1 MNAARNVSIFVLCIL
16 MLVPFAYADDASIDL
31 ATGLDVVDNQS
42 TEETP
47 SAEMIRQHTV
57 LWDTTHG
64 AYIYYHPYG
73 NWTTLVG
80 MLADSG
86 FTISVC
92 STGVHTVDL
101 TEFDVIVIA
110 VGSNWYS
117 SYTQEEV
124 DSLVSY
130 YDQDNQRVLL
140 TGDMNFCD
148 NTYIANADNI
158 PFSYN
163 IFEWLAESGG
173 ILIMGENPNA
183 PNSNI
188 NPVANAFNMTAG
200 WAAINMADLYFTN
213 FASHPIFD
221 GIDTVYYR
229 LAGEVVATAPA
240 EPIAW
245 TDGNQPTIA
254 VLDEF
259 TAVKDG
265 QTGIVR
271 ASRLNISPNPFRH
284 GAEIQG
290 VRSGATV
297 RIFDVSGRLVAEQ
310 QERTIGSGLKQGVYF
325 VQVDEFQTEKIVKL
339 K

>member
-1 MNAARNVSIFVLCIL
+1 MSSARNVSLFVFCIL
-16 MLVPFAYADDASIDL
+16 VLMPFAFAEDASIDL
-31 ATGLDVVDNQS
+31 ATGLAADNRQMTAVTS
-42 TEETP
+42 NTDI
-47 SAEMIRQHTV
+47 ARQHAV

-64 AYIYYHPYG
+64 PYIYYHPYG
-73 NWTTLVG
+73 IWTTLVG

-86 FTISVC
+86 FTISLC

-101 TEFDVIVIA
+101 TEYDVIVIA

-130 YDQDNQRVLL
+130 YNQYNQRVLL

-173 ILIMGENPNA
+173 ILIMGENPYV

-200 WAAINMADLYFTN
+200 WATIDSTDLHFTN
-213 FASHPIFD
+213 FAPHPIFD
-221 GIDTVYYR
+221 GIETVYYR
-229 LAGEVVATAPA
+229 LAGEVVATTPA
-240 EPIAW
+240 EAIAW
-245 TDGNQPTIA
+245 TDSNQPTIA

-259 TAVKDG
+259 TAIVGDH
-265 QTGIVR
+265 TRTAGI
-271 ASRLNISPNPFRH
+271 SRLTIKPNPFRQS
-284 GAEIQG
+284 AEIHG
-290 VRSGATV
+290 MNSAGTV
-297 RIFDVSGRLVAEQ
+297 HIFDVSGRLVVEQ
-310 QERTIGSGLKQGVYF
+310 KEKTIGSGLKDGVYF
-325 VQVDEFQTEKIVKL
+325 VQVDEYQTEKIVKL
-339 K
+339 E